1 VGLFGTSSDRGEL
14 LALENRVARL
24 EEQVARLSA
33 ALAAAQDA
41 VRTAGR
47 TTGQPPPGEPVTD
60 DPATSAPR
68 HAAPPVVD
76 EYAEARALAAAGNK
90 IHAIKV
96 VREQSGISLKAAKDL
111 VESW

>member
-1 VGLFGTSSDRGEL
+1 M

-24 EEQVARLSA
+24 EEQVERLSA
-33 ALAAAQDA
+33 ALAAQPA
-41 VRTAGR
+41 VPSAA
-47 TTGQPPPGEPVTD
+47 TD
-60 DPATSAPR
+60 DPAPAP
-68 HAAPPVVD
+68 ASIDDA
-76 EYAEARALAAAGNK
+76 YAEARALAAAGNK

>member
-1 VGLFGTSSDRGEL
+1 MTR
-14 LALENRVARL
+14 RR
-24 EEQVARLSA
+24 
-33 ALAAAQDA
+33 
-41 VRTAGR
+41 
-47 TTGQPPPGEPVTD
+47 PPRP
-60 DPATSAPR
+60 
-68 HAAPPVVD
+68 APPVVD